1 MTLIR
6 TEIEIARDLQTVYNY
21 VTTPSHW
28 TDWHPSTRKVTGAAD
43 HSLQVGEE
51 VVEDAVVAD
60 RSLQVT
66 WRAVERDEPRRWV
79 ISTVGGPA
87 TGTVTYTLV
96 PSASGGTAFRREFFY
111 PTNSLRFKLADLLI
125 VRRKV
130 QAESAEALRRL
141 KARLETTS

>member
-6 TEIEIARDLQTVYNY
+6 TEIEIARDPRAVYDY

-28 TDWHPSTRKVTGAAD
+28 IDWHPSTRNVTGAAAN

-51 VVEDAVVAD
+51 AVEDAVVAG

-66 WRAVERDEPRRWV
+66 WRCVERDEPRRWV
-79 ISTVGGPA
+79 ISTAGGA
-87 TGTVTYTLV
+87 VRGTVSYTLTA
-96 PSASGGTAFRREFFY
+96 SASGGTAFRREFVY
-111 PTNSLRFKLADLLI
+111 PTNSLRFKLADALVI
-125 VRRKV
+125 RRKV

-141 KARLETTS
+141 KARLEG